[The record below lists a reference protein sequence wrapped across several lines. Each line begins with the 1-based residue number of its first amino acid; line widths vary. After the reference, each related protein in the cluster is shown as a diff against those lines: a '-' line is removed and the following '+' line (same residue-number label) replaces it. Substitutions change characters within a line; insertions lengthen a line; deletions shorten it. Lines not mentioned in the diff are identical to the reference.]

1 MSQASR
7 LADMLAV
14 QFLPTV
20 LVYNLE
26 GRLVSKSGVQDM
38 QQYGENTINFWDTL

>member
-1 MSQASR
+1 MGQASQ

-20 LVYNLE
+20 LVYNIE
-26 GRLVSKSGVQDM
+26 GRLVSRTGVQDM
-38 QQYGENTINFWDTL
+38 QKNA